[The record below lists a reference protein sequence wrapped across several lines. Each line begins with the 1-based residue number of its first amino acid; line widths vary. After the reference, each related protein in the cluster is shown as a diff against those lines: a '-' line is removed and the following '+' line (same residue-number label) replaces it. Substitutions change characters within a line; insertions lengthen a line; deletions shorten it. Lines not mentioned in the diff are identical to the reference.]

1 MLIIVLVNIHG
12 FNCHTGNTQK
22 INYYCSHI
30 SFTLV
35 IDRETLFIR
44 YLLCSYELLIRTI
57 RLCVRIR
64 KHVSS
69 LDSTKQIVIFCIAEE
84 EDAVLE
90 KNMTIRQKEA
100 ITMSKYQLTIHF
112 IFSIFRFQIKI
123 LAFIYMSCFSVKM
136 LFRLVFIL
144 THRCTS

>member
-1 MLIIVLVNIHG
+1 MMKTLMIIIVLVNIHG

-30 SFTLV
+30 PFTLV

-57 RLCVRIR
+57 GLRVRIR

-69 LDSTKQIVIFCIAEE
+69 LDSAKPVVICFERFFCIAEE

-100 ITMSKYQLTIHF
+100 ITMSKYQLTTHF
-112 IFSIFRFQIKI
+112 IFSIF
-123 LAFIYMSCFSVKM
+123 
-136 LFRLVFIL
+136 
-144 THRCTS
+144 